1 MATQRKMRILRMA
14 ASAALVA
21 LGAAATSGAGEWA
34 SWRGPESTG
43 VSAERGLVS
52 HWSQDGE
59 NLLWRVDFTGRS
71 TPVVFDGRVCT
82 NGRAG
87 EGINRQEVVACWNA
101 ASGKLLWERR
111 FNVYNTTVPWNR
123 VGWGSV
129 VGDPETGYLYAH
141 PVDGRLACLDRA
153 GEIVWERRLGEDF
166 GRMSGYG
173 GRTHTPIL
181 DEDRLILS
189 VIGPLWGELAIPR
202 HRTFAFDKR
211 SGEVLWVSTPGRSL
225 QDANTQ
231 STPVVAEIDGQRL
244 LIGGNADGWIY
255 ALQARTGERVW
266 GFHLSKRGLN
276 ASVVVGGKTVY
287 ASHSEENVDAGT
299 MGRVVAIDGTG
310 RGDVTATHER
320 WRVEGIKA
328 GFSSPLLHDQRLY
341 VVDNSANLH
350 ALEAATGKRFW
361 VHNLGTVGKASP
373 VWADGKI
380 YATEV
385 NGNFHILQP
394 GPEGA
399 AALDAE
405 HFEVAA
411 EGRYAEIY
419 GSPAVAYGRVT
430 FVTEEGLYCLGDR
443 DAVPVVPPI
452 STALAGVPAVIP
464 AAADVVPA
472 AADAVPAR
480 VRVAPA
486 EVVTAADEPV
496 SFRAMTFDARGNFLG
511 EAAASWSL
519 DGLVGTIDDGEL
531 RLDPAAGS
539 QVGTVTATVGELT
552 AKARVRAA
560 GPLPWQEDFEA
571 LAAGSF
577 PPTWLGGSKGA
588 TVQEVDGE
596 KILVQPR
603 AKRMAPRAT
612 LYLGPSYLAGYT
624 IQADVRATQ
633 KGRRRPDLGLI
644 ASGYTL
650 DLQGNHQRI
659 EIRSWASE
667 KRMAQQFP
675 FAWEMDAWYTIKL
688 RVDVDGGKA
697 TIRGK
702 VWRRGEQEPAAWT
715 VTVED
720 PLPIPNGS
728 PGLYGFTPVEGHFDN
743 VKVTVNS

>member
-1 MATQRKMRILRMA
+1 MATQAEVRILRMA
-14 ASAALVA
+14 ASVA
-21 LGAAATSGAGEWA
+21 LIALGVAATSGWAGEWA
-34 SWRGPESTG
+34 SWRGAEQTG

-52 HWSQDGE
+52 QWSGDGE

-87 EGINRQEVVACWNA
+87 EGITRQEVVACWNA

-141 PVDGRLACLDRA
+141 PVDGRLVCLDRA
-153 GEIVWERRLGEDF
+153 GETVWERRLGEDL

-189 VIGPLWGELAIPR
+189 VIGPIWGELGIPR
-202 HRTFAFDKR
+202 HRYFAFDKR
-211 SGEVLWVSTPGRSL
+211 GGEVLWVSTPGGSL

-231 STPVVAEIDGQRL
+231 STPVVAEIAGRRL

-255 ALQARTGERVW
+255 ALQARTGEKVW

-276 ASVVVGGKTVY
+276 SSVVVGAATVY
-287 ASHSEENVDAGT
+287 ASHSEENLDAGT

-320 WRVEGIKA
+320 WRAEGIKA
-328 GFSSPLLHDQRLY
+328 GFSSPLLHDGRLY

-350 ALEAATGKRFW
+350 ALEAATGKRSW
-361 VHNLGTVGKASP
+361 LHNLGTVGKASP

-385 NGNFHILQP
+385 NGNFHILRP

-399 AALDAE
+399 TTLDEE

-411 EGRYAEIY
+411 EGRFAEIY
-419 GSPAVAYGRVT
+419 GSPAVAYGRVY
-430 FVTEEGLYCLGDR
+430 FVTEEGLYCLGDEN
-443 DAVPVVPPI
+443 ALPVVPPI
-452 STALAGVPAVIP
+452 ATALEGVPA
-464 AAADVVPA
+464 VVPA
-472 AADAVPAR
+472 AADAVPALI
-480 VRVAPA
+480 RVAPA

-496 SFRAMTFDARGNFLG
+496 SFRAMAFDAQGNFLG
-511 EAAASWSL
+511 ETHASWSL
-519 DGLVGTIDDGEL
+519 DGLVGTLDDGGEL

-539 QVGTVTATVGELT
+539 QVGTVIAGVGELT

-560 GPLPWQEDFEA
+560 GALPWQEDFDA

-612 LYLGPSYLAGYT
+612 IYLGPSYLAGYT
-624 IQADVRATQ
+624 IQADVRASQ
-633 KGRRRPDLGLI
+633 QGRRRPDLGLI
-644 ASGYTL
+644 NSGYTL
-650 DLQGNHQRI
+650 DLQGNHQRL
-659 EIRSWASE
+659 EVRSWAAE
-667 KRMAQQFP
+667 KRMAQQQP
-675 FAWEMDAWYTIKL
+675 CAWEMDVWYTIKL
-688 RVDVDGGKA
+688 RVDVAGGKA
-697 TIRGK
+697 LIRGK
-702 VWRRGEQEPAAWT
+702 VWRRDQEEPSAWT
-715 VTVED
+715 ITVED
-720 PLPIPNGS
+720 PLPIPGGS